1 MAAKTL
7 TPSAPL
13 IQGIAVPNLT
23 VNPDLFYA
31 ATRRL
36 RFPMR
41 TLTNIAGLG
50 SSDPVQLRQTGIVA
64 ALELRVVGTITFG
77 GTITGTTMSY
87 DWPFNLIQKLVLSA
101 NGQSNLIDAKGLTLR
116 AYECITDVNIGE
128 WGASNNFGGTSVAS
142 GTLRL
147 PMDNWG
153 TTGGNKLEPGT
164 TVAATGTY
172 NVDITY
178 IIPVAADMVSLIGSI
193 FAQSQATNLTVA
205 PLWATQAQLCTLGG
219 SATFASALQWQVIG
233 RVYSI
238 PNVNGLF
245 VIPDLSQFHQLSE
258 NRDSGLA
265 QGQNQITLK
274 GTGAGRRLLRLLFNV
289 YSGST
294 PAPLPMIDANFS
306 QLDWAYGGNTTP
318 EMYASGTQLRADN
331 YRLCG
336 TDIGAAWGIGCW
348 DFANQFALRDSIDEG
363 STSDLRH
370 EFNLVNAPTSGF
382 SQTAQD
388 SLFAAP
394 VGA

>member
-1 MAAKTL
+1 MPSKTL

-13 IQGIAVPNLT
+13 IQGIAVPNLV

-36 RFPMR
+36 RFTMSP
-41 TLTNIAGLG
+41 LKNISALG
-50 SSDPVQLRQTGIVA
+50 SADPVTLRQTGIVA
-64 ALELRVVGTITFG
+64 ALEIRVVGTITFG
-77 GTITGTTMSY
+77 GTITGTTMTY

-101 NGQSNLIDAKGLTLR
+101 NGQSNLIDCKGMTLR
-116 AYECITDVNIGE
+116 AYEALANHDIAE
-128 WGASNNFGGTSVAS
+128 WGASNNFGGTSIGS
-142 GTLRL
+142 GTLRF

-164 TVAATGTY
+164 TVPATGTY
-172 NVDITY
+172 TVDVTY
-178 IIPVAADMVSLIGSI
+178 VVPVAADMVSLIGSV
-193 FAQSQATNLTVA
+193 FAQSQATNLTVS
-205 PLWATQAQLCTLGG
+205 PLWASQAQICTLGG

-238 PNVNGLF
+238 PNVNGMF

-274 GTGAGRRLLRLLFNV
+274 GTGAGRRLLRLLWQV
-289 YSGST
+289 WSGAT
-294 PAPLPMIDANFS
+294 PAPLPITDANFS

-318 EMYASGTQLRADN
+318 EVYALGTQLRADM

-336 TDIGAAWGIGCW
+336 VDLGAAWGIGVW

-370 EFNLVNAPTSGF
+370 EFTLVNSPTSGF
-382 SQTAQD
+382 VQTAQE